1 MTRDRFLKD
10 RAYQIARNGKY
21 NGYQRK
27 LTSMVYKIFDWKKGL
42 RVSVNEQ
49 IIEELHKPVIKK
61 LKGRK
66 VYAILKKIFGGRF
79 SWDGIIIF

>member
-1 MTRDRFLKD
+1 MIK
-10 RAYQIARNGKY
+10 
-21 NGYQRK
+21 
-27 LTSMVYKIFDWKKGL
+27 KKGL
-42 RVSVNEQ
+42 RVGVNEQ
-49 IIEELHKPVIKK
+49 TIEELHKPIIKK